1 MSISIGFVNRLFDK
15 YVCLVIYERCLEDPT
30 AVILSWDKQPTKK
43 YKPLPLNTIE
53 MQKLVSRILKMSS
66 AKTMK
71 IAEKLYN
78 KGYISYPRTETNKYN
93 KSFNLK
99 DLVKKHTDNPKWG
112 DYVNK
117 LVNEGWWDQ
126 PREGKS
132 DDQAHPPIH
141 PVKSASKEDLDDDE
155 WRIYEL
161 ITKHFLATVSK
172 DAVGKKTVIEW
183 KIKDEIFT
191 ANGVT
196 VEHLNYLEIY
206 TYEKWSDCY
215 IPEFK

>member
-1 MSISIGFVNRLFDK
+1 
-15 YVCLVIYERCLEDPT
+15 
-30 AVILSWDKQPTKK
+30 
-43 YKPLPLNTIE
+43 

-117 LVNEGWWDQ
+117 LVNEG
-126 PREGKS
+126 
-132 DDQAHPPIH
+132 
-141 PVKSASKEDLDDDE
+141 
-155 WRIYEL
+155 
-161 ITKHFLATVSK
+161 
-172 DAVGKKTVIEW
+172 
-183 KIKDEIFT
+183 
-191 ANGVT
+191 
-196 VEHLNYLEIY
+196 
-206 TYEKWSDCY
+206 
-215 IPEFK
+215 